1 LLSLDKLELSKPLFK
16 DFSETFLRRPTSKT
30 PAIRRVFCYGYLQ
43 QMVILGYLCR
53 LEALSLNNSR
63 AQKDRLFDA
72 VSAALRAAKTP
83 HF

>member
-1 LLSLDKLELSKPLFK
+1 MFY
-16 DFSETFLRRPTSKT
+16 
-30 PAIRRVFCYGYLQ
+30 YGYLQ

>member
-1 LLSLDKLELSKPLFK
+1 
-16 DFSETFLRRPTSKT
+16 
-30 PAIRRVFCYGYLQ
+30 
-43 QMVILGYLCR
+43 MVILGYLCR